1 MATYHPIF
9 SGLWND
15 DALEGLCFE
24 AKGFFAFLCSNDHV
38 RPSGIYRVT
47 DQQLA
52 EETRL
57 RVRRVREYLEAL
69 SVRGRIIRDGLWI
82 FICGYF
88 KRQPKQER
96 LLIGARNDVND
107 CSSEVILKAF
117 AVKYPYFNRWS
128 EDRLKTI
135 SLSTAS
141 FVSPMQSNAEQ
152 SNAMQS
158 SRPSGDLSLTKG
170 RTKAPTQAPA
180 KGQYLEIIRRIE
192 AEHPELPK
200 SEAAV
205 QALAELQRELKR

>member
-52 EETRL
+52 EETHLRL
-57 RVRRVREYLEAL
+57 RRVREYLQAL
-69 SVRGRIIRDGLWI
+69 SVRGRIVRDGLWI

-88 KRQPKQER
+88 KRQPKQDR
-96 LLIGARNDVND
+96 LLIGAQNDVND

-117 AVKYPYFNRWS
+117 AVKYPYFRRWS

-135 SLSTAS
+135 SLFAAS
-141 FVSPMQSNAEQ
+141 LVSQSNAEQ
-152 SNAMQS
+152 SNAEQS
-158 SRPSGDLSLTKG
+158 SGPSEDLSLTRG
-170 RTKAPTQAPA
+170 RTKAPA
-180 KGQYLEIIRRIE
+180 KGQYLETLKRIE
-192 AEHPELPK
+192 AQHPELAK
-200 SEAAV
+200 SEVEAR
-205 QALAELQRELKR
+205 ALEAYQRELRP